1 MSIELSSDA
10 FPAGET
16 IPPKYT
22 ADGENCSPP
31 LTWAA
36 LPNGTRELA
45 LIMDDPDAP
54 RDQPFVHW
62 VIYKIPADA
71 SGLPETRASHAKI
84 DKALHHAVQGENS
97 KGQLGYTGPNP
108 PPGHGTHHYH
118 FHLYALDQP
127 LNLDAG
133 LDKQALLSA
142 MAGHILEET
151 EMIGTYQ
158 R

>member
-10 FPAGET
+10 FPSGET

-22 ADGENCSPP
+22 PEGGNCSPP
-31 LTWAA
+31 LIWAG
-36 LPNGTRELA
+36 LPSGTRELA
-45 LIMDDPDAP
+45 LIVDDPDAP
-54 RDQPFVHW
+54 RAEPFVHW
-62 VIYKIPADA
+62 VLYKIPANA
-71 SGLPETRASHAKI
+71 SGLPESRASHAKV
-84 DKALHHAVQGENS
+84 DKPLHGAMQGENS
-97 KGQLGYTGPNP
+97 QGKLGYFGPRP
-108 PPGHGTHHYH
+108 PVGHGMHHYH

-133 LDKQALLSA
+133 LDKRALLSA